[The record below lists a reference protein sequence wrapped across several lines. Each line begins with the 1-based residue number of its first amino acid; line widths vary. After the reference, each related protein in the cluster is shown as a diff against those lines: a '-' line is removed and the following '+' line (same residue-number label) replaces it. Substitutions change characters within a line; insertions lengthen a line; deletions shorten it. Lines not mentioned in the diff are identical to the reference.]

1 MNIREQKKKLR
12 VQVREK
18 LEQYSHEWILEQSKI
33 IVEHILNS
41 TAYQNANAI
50 FCYVSFGKEVNTI
63 PILEHAL
70 ENGKRVGV
78 PLCTGKGI
86 MEVREIHSLKDLK
99 SGAYGILEPKE
110 QSTRMEKTDIAY
122 GIIPCVSADRQ
133 GRRLGHG
140 AGFYDRYLE
149 GARFTKVILCF
160 EEIMALEVPVDE
172 HDIEMD
178 QVVSQEGIRTCSG

>member
-12 VQVREK
+12 MQVKAEI
-18 LEQYSHEWILEQSKI
+18 EPYSQGWILEQSKI
-33 IVEHILNS
+33 IVQHILNS
-41 TAYQNANAI
+41 TDYQNANVI

-63 PILEHAL
+63 PILKHAL
-70 ENGKRVGV
+70 KTGKRVGV

-99 SGAYGILEPKE
+99 SGAYGILEPKK
-110 QSTRMEKTDIAY
+110 QTTRMEKADIDY

-149 GARFTKVILCF
+149 GAHFTKVILCF
-160 EEIMALEVPVDE
+160 EEIMTLEVPVDE

-178 QVVSQEGIRTCSG
+178 QVVSQTGILTCSG